1 MKKIVA
7 AVAFLAWAGLAAA
20 GEYHAYDTL
29 KCSQCHTMHASRSHA
44 FQSASPSVLPTPGVG
59 NEKLLV
65 GASVNETCL
74 SCHDSGG
81 GHDVFGAATFGR
93 SGGAL
98 NAVGGAIG
106 AHTVGVAADG
116 TAYAEFMGHTL
127 GARLAPPGFDGDPTI
142 WTASTASEF
151 ECSDCHAVHG
161 STSYR
166 NLANTHA
173 RTPLKDPNTVVSYQ
187 TGGTFDPAYDV
198 NLTQKSMATKDISF
212 GIGGAANYKGNATTP
227 TNNMNAVCA
236 SCHGNFHGVANTGVS
251 PAFIRHPTSGVS
263 MKASGAI
270 ASAPFDLVRPAFNI
284 ADKST
289 FEPACLTCHKG
300 HGNARGFG
308 LIYPGV
314 VEATDYGAKATGASV
329 LNYEE
334 GDAVKGTSSSF
345 PIRNLCI
352 TCHSQGRTK
361 R

>member
-7 AVAFLAWAGLAAA
+7 AVAFLAWAGLASA
-20 GEYHAYDTL
+20 GEYHVYDKL
-29 KCSQCHTMHASRSHA
+29 KCSQCHTMHASRTHKFTSGDVDTSLVPPV
-44 FQSASPSVLPTPGVG
+44 SAH
-59 NEKLLV
+59 EKLLV
-65 GASVNETCL
+65 GPSVNETCL

-81 GHDVFGAATFGR
+81 ADVFGAGTFGR

-98 NAVGGAIG
+98 NGVGGAVG
-106 AHTVGVAADG
+106 SHTVGVSVGG

-127 GARLAPPGFDGDPTI
+127 GARLAPPGYVGAAD
-142 WTASTASEF
+142 WTSAAAAEF

-166 NLANTHA
+166 NLANSHG
-173 RTPLKDPNTVVSYQ
+173 RVDIGTPAPVVSYQ
-187 TGGTFDPAYDV
+187 IGGAFDPAYDV
-198 NLTQKSMATKDISF
+198 NLTSASKLTKDISF
-212 GIGGAANYKGNATTP
+212 GVGGVANYKGSATTQN
-227 TNNMNAVCA
+227 NNMNAICA
-236 SCHGNFHGVANTGVS
+236 SCHGNFHGTANTGPVG
-251 PAFIRHPTSGVS
+251 ANIRHPTSGVS
-263 MKASGAI
+263 MLASAAI

-284 ADKST
+284 ADKSAY
-289 FEPACLTCHKG
+289 EPACLTCHKG

-314 VEATDYGAKATGASV
+314 VEATTYGGKAVGAPV
-329 LNYEE
+329 VNYEE
-334 GDAVKGTSSSF
+334 GDGVVDSRGSF